1 MVTTAELEEQGPA
14 TRALGSLF
22 KLTEV
27 FLRYDASK
35 ETKDRSF
42 SMGRSKPAGD
52 GGDECGTLPEDMEL
66 TNQMNAPGL
75 PVSFNTNK
83 EKRNRKTEGKRKGMR
98 LKQTDSSLD
107 VVGGAMEPSKV
118 SEGDTVSPMIF
129 DGNTSSSLCC
139 LPMMGQSESSSSDV
153 AAGAVEFQ
161 CPSVEGDNPENST
174 EITGDAVEEQDHD
187 GILAIVCN
195 DAQGCDPLHRGH
207 VLNDIMRIAVSS
219 TDLDAEQIDEQ
230 NTVEL
235 NNAPIE
241 PNFCEET
248 LKDYEDFDTFQIL
261 NTSSLSYTYT
271 EVSEDSNMHSGNEV
285 LATNQLEMQ
294 LDPAVRKR
302 KKKVRR
308 KKIQRKLSNE
318 NEELLFQELFKE
330 FSADMG
336 KYWCQRYLLFSRYD
350 DGIKMD
356 EEGWFSVTPEL
367 LARHHAERC
376 DSDVIIDC
384 FTGVGGN
391 SIQFAQKSK
400 HVIAIDIDPTK
411 IDYAQH
417 NAAIYG
423 VDDRIDFITG
433 DFFRL
438 APKLKADT
446 VFLSPPWGGPDYAKV
461 KTYDMK
467 TMLKPHD
474 GYFLFNIAKEVASRI
489 VMFLPR
495 NVDINQ
501 LAEIALSGSQPWSLE
516 VEKNFVNGKLKAIT
530 AYFSD
535 MARR

>member
-1 MVTTAELEEQGPA
+1 M
-14 TRALGSLF
+14 
-22 KLTEV
+22 
-27 FLRYDASK
+27 
-35 ETKDRSF
+35 
-42 SMGRSKPAGD
+42 
-52 GGDECGTLPEDMEL
+52 
-66 TNQMNAPGL
+66 TNP
-75 PVSFNTNK
+75 
-83 EKRNRKTEGKRKGMR
+83 
-98 LKQTDSSLD
+98 
-107 VVGGAMEPSKV
+107 
-118 SEGDTVSPMIF
+118 
-129 DGNTSSSLCC
+129 
-139 LPMMGQSESSSSDV
+139 
-153 AAGAVEFQ
+153 
-161 CPSVEGDNPENST
+161 
-174 EITGDAVEEQDHD
+174 H
-187 GILAIVCN
+187 
-195 DAQGCDPLHRGH
+195 
-207 VLNDIMRIAVSS
+207 IA
-219 TDLDAEQIDEQ
+219 
-230 NTVEL
+230 
-235 NNAPIE
+235 
-241 PNFCEET
+241 
-248 LKDYEDFDTFQIL
+248 
-261 NTSSLSYTYT
+261 
-271 EVSEDSNMHSGNEV
+271 
-285 LATNQLEMQ
+285 
-294 LDPAVRKR
+294 
-302 KKKVRR
+302 
-308 KKIQRKLSNE
+308 
-318 NEELLFQELFKE
+318 ELLFQGLFKG

-336 KYWCQRYLLFSRYD
+336 KYWYQRYLLFSRYD

-376 DSDVIIDC
+376 GSDVIIDC

-391 SIQFAQKSK
+391 SIQFAQISK

-516 VEKNFVNGKLKAIT
+516 VEKNFVNGKLKGIT

>member
-1 MVTTAELEEQGPA
+1 
-14 TRALGSLF
+14 
-22 KLTEV
+22 
-27 FLRYDASK
+27 
-35 ETKDRSF
+35 
-42 SMGRSKPAGD
+42 
-52 GGDECGTLPEDMEL
+52 MEL